1 VDARNIFTFDLKY
14 DIFNAIRKSKKEA
27 KFMRR
32 IAVLA
37 LVLAVGFSS
46 MGFAGSLTDKEQ
58 GLIASGKDQ
67 TRFERS
73 YNLRDMRPNQ
83 FTIELGPPLYAGVSY
98 SYNINQMFAIGIGA
112 GSLMPGLSADM
123 GVTCYILPTTIAP
136 YATAGVVYYGD
147 LTRNIIAA
155 NVGAGVDVAI
165 DNGMGLKL
173 GIDWVRSVSNAGKPF
188 QTAVFNSVEVNW
200 FNISGGLDIR
210 W

>member
-1 VDARNIFTFDLKY
+1 MIYLMQSE
-14 DIFNAIRKSKKEA
+14 KSKKEA

-83 FTIELGPPLYAGVSY
+83 LTIELGPPLYLGASY

-112 GSLMPGLSADM
+112 GSIMPGLSADM

-136 YATAGVVYYGD
+136 YAVAGIVYYGNF
-147 LTRNIIAA
+147 TKNIIAA
-155 NVGAGVDVAI
+155 NVGGGVDVAL
-165 DNGMGLKL
+165 DNAMGLKL
-173 GIDWVRSVSNAGKPF
+173 GIDWVKSLSNAGAPF
-188 QTAVFNSVEVNW
+188 QTAVFNGEVNW